1 MSKFT
6 NINDDKVVLI
16 GSSKYKFLTAENLRV
31 ASDVGN
37 VAFQYNR
44 LTATSGANIQQGNM
58 VFKSSMG
65 QGMSTSVP
73 RLECTM
79 PVTFTDTVDEDK
91 TWQEF
96 ANEVAGKVGLQCYP
110 YARAIS
116 SGTVKFNS
124 GQGITSRPSQNYQT
138 LVNSLDAYKLALATD
153 APGIDQYSE
162 YEVSSINIPIAVGAN
177 VDQMYKC
184 RGFGSNFTVKFS
196 GGVNGLTP
204 AAPVAGV
211 YAQVVMT
218 FIWSDA
224 IPLTPFGYRDVAN
237 SQPFYNLDDLEINMD
252 LQNIFTN
259 CFACNGDYD
268 SATQQYTIG
277 TAIAE
282 MTPANIANIQHN
294 MIYQLWKPSF
304 KLEVPKNL
312 AYASTQVDLAFGGKS
327 VDVPAGSTQQFS
339 NDVTLRLSQ
348 VPKMFAIMVNR
359 PVVVGKPLRRLP
371 ITKISIDT
379 AGSNDLLNNAT
390 QDDLYNISS
399 KNGSLLR
406 HASFVAAAS
415 GTPAPIND
423 DSSIGCGSILY
434 IKPSDMGLQD
444 TIIGGSNQ
452 LFNFKCNVTVQS
464 VQTVTEQCNLQVFA
478 FYDAVT
484 VADEATG
491 YKEYRV
497 SIGAMGALDAKV
509 VNLVDNSSK
518 MQNVVG
524 GNFWGDIW
532 SGIKNVAQSP
542 VFKAI
547 SNFGRNN
554 IPILKDFAGDGTTLG
569 NVANHFGYGAPKGR
583 AKAKPRKAKG
593 GDIYRMGGKDFSEAQ
608 MDAMLDL

>member
-1 MSKFT
+1 
-6 NINDDKVVLI
+6 
-16 GSSKYKFLTAENLRV
+16 
-31 ASDVGN
+31 
-37 VAFQYNR
+37 
-44 LTATSGANIQQGNM
+44 
-58 VFKSSMG
+58 
-65 QGMSTSVP
+65 
-73 RLECTM
+73 
-79 PVTFTDTVDEDK
+79 
-91 TWQEF
+91 
-96 ANEVAGKVGLQCYP
+96 
-110 YARAIS
+110 
-116 SGTVKFNS
+116 
-124 GQGITSRPSQNYQT
+124 
-138 LVNSLDAYKLALATD
+138 
-153 APGIDQYSE
+153 
-162 YEVSSINIPIAVGAN
+162 
-177 VDQMYKC
+177 
-184 RGFGSNFTVKFS
+184 
-196 GGVNGLTP
+196 
-204 AAPVAGV
+204 
-211 YAQVVMT
+211 
-218 FIWSDA
+218 
-224 IPLTPFGYRDVAN
+224 
-237 SQPFYNLDDLEINMD
+237 
-252 LQNIFTN
+252 
-259 CFACNGDYD
+259 
-268 SATQQYTIG
+268 
-277 TAIAE
+277 
-282 MTPANIANIQHN
+282 
-294 MIYQLWKPSF
+294 
-304 KLEVPKNL
+304 
-312 AYASTQVDLAFGGKS
+312 
-327 VDVPAGSTQQFS
+327 
-339 NDVTLRLSQ
+339 
-348 VPKMFAIMVNR
+348 MFAIMVNR

-415 GTPAPIND
+415 GTPAPLD
-423 DSSIGCGSILY
+423 DTSSIGCGSILY

-484 VADEATG
+484 VADEVTG

-532 SGIKNVAQSP
+532 SGIKNIGQSP

-569 NVANHFGYGAPKGR
+569 NAANHFGYGAPKGR